1 MSTDGNNGNTAVNG
15 GNSEDNVNSGGQ
27 RTLEE
32 TLAALEDVL
41 AVLEDPSTPLEASF
55 EAYQKGM
62 KLLKECEERI
72 DLVEKKVIML
82 GEEGENGEL

>member
-1 MSTDGNNGNTAVNG
+1 MNTDELNENTAVNS
-15 GNSEDNVNSGGQ
+15 GNSEDNGNSGSG

-32 TLAALEDVL
+32 TLAALEEVL
-41 AVLEDPSTPLEASF
+41 AVLEDPTTPLEASF
-55 EAYQKGM
+55 EAYRKGM

-82 GEEGENGEL
+82 GEEGESGEL